1 MEGGEGGERGKETK
15 TKEKKPHKQ
24 KKSHPKKQQNL
35 KRSDEKILQ
44 QMKSCWQLARRGC
57 NSRYGSGNG
66 SGRGCMPARPP
77 CARRSLP
84 AAPEGL
90 QREAGE
96 AAGEIN
102 K

>member
-15 TKEKKPHKQ
+15 TEGGKKKKQ
-24 KKSHPKKQQNL
+24 HTQQNL
-35 KRSDEKILQ
+35 KRSDAKILQ

-57 NSRYGSGNG
+57 NSRYGSGSG
-66 SGRGCMPARPP
+66 SGRGCMLARPP
-77 CARRSLP
+77 CARRPPLP
-84 AAPEGL
+84 ASRSGGL